1 MQPIKRATET
11 WKYIP
16 ESDRDLPEDQQTILT
31 LSPITLAERLA
42 SIEAQ
47 QSIAT
52 NPLTGE
58 RVVRDRKWTA
68 ALELVAA
75 HLVDVENFPPGMNGQ
90 APKWPKDGTVEERV
104 KYLAQFDEV
113 TIFNIA
119 QEIYTKSV
127 LPADAGN

>member
-11 WKYIP
+11 FTYIP
-16 ESDRDLPEDQQTILT
+16 EDDRGLPEDQQTILT
-31 LSPITLAERLA
+31 LSPMTLAERLA

-52 NPLTGE
+52 SPVSGE
-58 RVVRDRKWTA
+58 RIIRDRKWTA
-68 ALELVAA
+68 ALELCVA
-75 HLVDVENFPPGMNGQ
+75 HIEKVENFPPGANGH
-90 APKWPKDGTVEERV
+90 AKSWPKDGSPQERLD
-104 KYLAQFDEV
+104 YLAQFDEV

-119 QEIYTKSV
+119 QEIYTRSV